1 MRLIKFSI
9 KNYRCHLNLNEFFV
23 DDLTGIIGKNDI
35 GKSAILDAMEAFFN
49 GVIDSSDLSQNA
61 DSNEVELTAYF
72 EGIPDKIILDTSV
85 ESSPKGEGLLNS
97 EGQLVVK
104 RVFSFGNRLSK
115 STYLIAWHPLDER
128 LEKILCLKKEP
139 LKSLADQ
146 LEVNTKGIR
155 TKNSLMRE
163 AIRNHIGGDWGE
175 CELKVDGGLNSE
187 DNLKSIWKNIS
198 ALLPVYSL
206 FKSDKTFDDK
216 DGDIKDPMQVAI
228 NEALALDEIKQ
239 LLDEVELKVKEIST
253 NVADRTIQK
262 LKDFD
267 ETISEKLRSEF
278 GKTPTYN
285 KVFDLTLLNDKDIPL
300 NKRGSGIRR
309 LVVLSFF
316 RAQAEKRMLESGAP
330 SVIYAIE
337 EPETSQHPNHQK
349 MIIETLHE
357 LSEQDHTQVLF
368 TTHSANLVGE
378 IAKESLRF
386 VSENENEDESIFVEY
401 CIDRNNSSEN
411 EEVLEKIINALGV
424 LPNPKDKVKVL
435 VYLEGNNDVLAL
447 KRYNKL
453 ISDQND
459 RIINICNTEQVAF
472 VITGGSSLKHYVDK
486 KYLDGLGKPQVHIYD
501 SDVPNYVDIVGEI
514 NQENDPCKYGFN
526 TSKREIENYLHP
538 EAIDRAYQRSGMRG
552 VLLPNISDA
561 DDIPQEVAKL
571 INSLG
576 TNDWDTLS
584 EERKKRLSDRK
595 KKILNTVA
603 IEDMSV
609 ELLKERSGYDEMCEW
624 FDKIAEFASL

>member
-1 MRLIKFSI
+1 MRLIKFSV
-9 KNYRCHLNLNEFFV
+9 KNFRCHLSLNEFFV

-35 GKSAILDAMEAFFN
+35 GKSAILDAMNAFFN
-49 GVIDSSDLSQNA
+49 GVVDSSDLSKNA
-61 DSNEVELTAYF
+61 ESNEVELTAFF
-72 EGIPDKIILDTSV
+72 EDVPDKIILDTAV
-85 ESSPKGEGLLNS
+85 ESSPKKEGLLNS
-97 EGQLVVK
+97 QGQLVVK
-104 RVFSFGNRLSK
+104 RVFSFGGKLSK

-146 LEVNTKGIR
+146 LEVDTRGIR

-187 DNLKSIWKNIS
+187 DNLKSIWKKIS

-239 LLDEVELKVKEIST
+239 LLDEVELKVKEFST
-253 NVADRTIQK
+253 SVADRTIQK

-267 ETISEKLRSEF
+267 ENISEKLRSEF
-278 GKTPTYN
+278 GKTPAYN
-285 KVFDLTLLNDKDIPL
+285 KVFDLTLINDKGIPL

-316 RAQAEKRMLESGAP
+316 RAQAEKRMLEFGAP

-357 LSEQDHTQVLF
+357 LSEQNHTQVLF

-378 IAKESLRF
+378 IAKKSLRF
-386 VSENENEDESIFVEY
+386 VSENEDESISVEH
-401 CIDRNNSSEN
+401 CVDWGNGSEN

-453 ISDQND
+453 ISEQSDNS
-459 RIINICNTEQVAF
+459 ITNICNTDHVAF
-472 VITGGSSLKHYVDK
+472 VITGGSSLKHYVNK

-501 SDVPNYVDIVGEI
+501 SDVDAYVDTVTAI
-514 NQENDPCKYGFN
+514 NQEKDPLKHGFN

-538 EAIDRAYQRSGMRG
+538 DAIASAYQKTGTSG
-552 VLLPNISDA
+552 VQLSNISDL
-561 DDIPQEVAKL
+561 DDVPRKIAKL
-571 INSLG
+571 LNSFG
-576 TNDWDTLS
+576 ANDWNELS
-584 EERKKRLSDRK
+584 DEKKKRLSDK
-595 KKILNTVA
+595 KKSLLNTQAV
-603 IEDMSV
+603 EEMSV
-609 ELLKERSGYDEMCEW
+609 DLLKERSGYDEMCGW
-624 FDKIAEFASL
+624 FRKISELANL